1 MAYDPS
7 IYEARR
13 RGLMENY
20 AATGAAN
27 TYGNFISKQGQARNF
42 ADLQEDFKKAAPKIV
57 SGYGRSGMLT
67 PNVRSGAFNKA
78 MREFAKER
86 IKTESRAQQDMAQSD
101 QQYGLG
107 MAQLGAGYRGSL
119 ADLEAEKA
127 REIEQTAAELLRLRS
142 GY

>member
-7 IYEARR
+7 MYEARR

-20 AATGAAN
+20 SATGAAN
-27 TYGNFISKQGQARNF
+27 TYANFLSRQGQARNF
-42 ADLQEDFKKAAPKIV
+42 ADLQDEYNKAAPQV
-57 SGYGRSGMLT
+57 VAGYGKRGLLT

-78 MREFAKER
+78 MQEFAKNR
-86 IKTESRAQQDMAQSD
+86 IKSESRAMQDMAQGE

>member
-7 IYEARR
+7 LFEARR

-42 ADLQEDFKKAAPKIV
+42 ADLQEEYKKAAPRV
-57 SGYGRSGMLT
+57 VAGYGERGLLT

-78 MREFAKER
+78 MQEFAKKR
-86 IKTESRAQQDMAQSD
+86 IKSESRAQQDMAQSD

>member
-7 IYEARR
+7 MFEARR

-20 AATGAAN
+20 STTGAAN
-27 TYGNFISKQGQARNF
+27 LYSNFLTRQRGNRNL
-42 ADLQEDFKKAAPKIV
+42 ADMRQDFDKAAPRV
-57 SGYGRSGMLT
+57 VAAYGERNLNA
-67 PNVRSGAFNKA
+67 PNIKSGAFARA
-78 MREFAKER
+78 MKEFAQNR
-86 IKTESRAQQDMAQSD
+86 IKQESRAQQDLAQGD
-101 QQYGLG
+101 QQFNLG

>member
-7 IYEARR
+7 RYEARR

-20 AATGAAN
+20 SATGAAN
-27 TYGNFISKQGQARNF
+27 TYANFLSRQGQARNF
-42 ADLQEDFKKAAPKIV
+42 ADLQEEYNKAAPQV
-57 SGYGRSGMLT
+57 VAGYGKRGLLT

-78 MREFAKER
+78 MKEFAKNR
-86 IKTESRAQQDMAQSD
+86 IKNESRAQQDMAQGE

-127 REIEQTAAELLRLRS
+127 REIEQTASDLLRLRS

>member
-1 MAYDPS
+1 
-7 IYEARR
+7 
-13 RGLMENY
+13 
-20 AATGAAN
+20 
-27 TYGNFISKQGQARNF
+27 
-42 ADLQEDFKKAAPKIV
+42 
-57 SGYGRSGMLT
+57 
-67 PNVRSGAFNKA
+67 

-86 IKTESRAQQDMAQSD
+86 IKAESRAQQDMAQSD